1 MNKRRTGK
9 HYEEIAGAYLKKQ
22 GYKILQYNFHCR
34 YAEIDI
40 IALDGNVLVFCEIK
54 YRSRMDM
61 CQTLESVDLRKQ
73 QRISLAAL
81 FYMRRFPNMDLPCRF
96 DVIGISGNN
105 ISLIKNAFEFK
116 GV

>member
-1 MNKRRTGK
+1 MNTRQKGK
-9 HYEEIAGAYLKKQ
+9 QYEEIAGAFLERH

-40 IALDGNVLVFCEIK
+40 IALDQEYLVFCEIK
-54 YRSRMDM
+54 YRSNMNM
-61 CQTLESVDLRKQ
+61 CETLKSVDLRKQ

-81 FYMRRFPNMDLPCRF
+81 FYMSRYRYHDFPCRF
-96 DVIGISGNN
+96 DVVGISGSH
-105 ISLIKNAFEFK
+105 ISLIKNAFELR